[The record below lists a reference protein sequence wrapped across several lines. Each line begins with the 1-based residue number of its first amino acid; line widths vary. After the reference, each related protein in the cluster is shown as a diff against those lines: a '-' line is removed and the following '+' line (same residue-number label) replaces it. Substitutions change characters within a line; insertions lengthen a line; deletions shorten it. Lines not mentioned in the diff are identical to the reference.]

1 MAYFMHAI
9 VLYSIEF
16 YQQPWT
22 QHILVGDSASF
33 SCSIDEQSA
42 ELSWD
47 VIFSNGSRKHQ
58 FDDSQLAEGIDFH
71 SNLLPNGNEVITLTF
86 NSTGL
91 RFNNTEIRCNAYFR
105 GKRDLSD
112 IAFLFIYTSLRTLD
126 LMCMMYV
133 LGHVIL

>member
-1 MAYFMHAI
+1 MHAI

-33 SCSIDEQSA
+33 SCSVDEQRA

-58 FDDSQLAEGIDFH
+58 FDDSQAELKGIDFH
-71 SNLLPNGNEVITLTF
+71 RSLLTNGSEVITLTF

-105 GKRDLSD
+105 GKIDSSNLAS
-112 IAFLFIYTSLRTLD
+112 LFIYTSLRTLD
-126 LMCMMYV
+126 LKY
-133 LGHVIL
+133 IL